1 MKVAFN
7 YTPFHPDCEWIV
19 HFLNIFYLFFFLYK
33 ITNGKQPEFCI
44 NLALTDR
51 GTWYWCNKNSI
62 RPSS

>member
-1 MKVAFN
+1 VTCKEI
-7 YTPFHPDCEWIV
+7 PLSPDEKWQKEEIEQIVRIV

-51 GTWYWCNKNSI
+51 GT
-62 RPSS
+62 